1 MGELP
6 EYLGKTVILPV
17 LPLITPLLPTLE
29 WLKWSRLTWIWQSQ
43 EIILYIGNSICIKLS
58 EYMGKTAVLPKLI
71 PQIWQSEKFK
81 PFPVLECMSSNGA
94 LELD

>member
-29 WLKWSRLTWIWQSQ
+29 WLKWSRLTWIW
-43 EIILYIGNSICIKLS
+43 
-58 EYMGKTAVLPKLI
+58 GKTAVLPKLI